1 MAVILAG
8 AIQITLGIV
17 KAGGIGNYFP
27 SAVIKGMLAAIGVI
41 LILKQI
47 PHMIGYDND
56 FVGDESFLQRD
67 GENTF
72 TEILYAFE
80 YVQPGAILICAISLL
95 ILIVWEQ
102 AFIKQNKYLSLVPSA
117 LLVVSVGIIL
127 NAIFLFTGSEISIS
141 PEHLVSLPVSPDALS
156 FLSQFTS
163 PDFTSILNKDVW
175 IVAFTIAVIASLE
188 TLLSIDAVD
197 KLDPNKRI
205 TPLNKELRA
214 QGIGNMISGF
224 IGGLPVTSVIVRS
237 SANVNA
243 GAKTKASSIFHG
255 ALLLL
260 TALLIPGMLNKIPLA
275 SLAAILF
282 MVGYKL
288 IKPSIVKE
296 IYAKGLNQFVPF
308 VITIIAI
315 LLTDLLQG
323 ILIGIALGI
332 IFLLKTNFH
341 QALFSVNENGN
352 YLIRLMKDVSFLN
365 KALIRK
371 VFREIPDGSYVI
383 IDGSRSTFIDH
394 DILETID
401 DFRQSAK
408 NRNISIELRQSIT
421 SSNPYFK
428 AEK

>member
-1 MAVILAG
+1 
-8 AIQITLGIV
+8 
-17 KAGGIGNYFP
+17 
-27 SAVIKGMLAAIGVI
+27 
-41 LILKQI
+41 
-47 PHMIGYDND
+47 
-56 FVGDESFLQRD
+56 
-67 GENTF
+67 
-72 TEILYAFE
+72 
-80 YVQPGAILICAISLL
+80 
-95 ILIVWEQ
+95 
-102 AFIKQNKYLSLVPSA
+102 
-117 LLVVSVGIIL
+117 
-127 NAIFLFTGSEISIS
+127 
-141 PEHLVSLPVSPDALS
+141 
-156 FLSQFTS
+156 
-163 PDFTSILNKDVW
+163 
-175 IVAFTIAVIASLE
+175 
-188 TLLSIDAVD
+188 
-197 KLDPNKRI
+197 
-205 TPLNKELRA
+205 
-214 QGIGNMISGF
+214 
-224 IGGLPVTSVIVRS
+224 
-237 SANVNA
+237 
-243 GAKTKASSIFHG
+243 
-255 ALLLL
+255 
-260 TALLIPGMLNKIPLA
+260 
-275 SLAAILF
+275 